1 MLKQGVH
8 PKIVQERLGHAKVG
22 TTLDIYSHVVQGLQ
36 EATALRFE
44 EGLINARPLETA
56 AQPVLKLIGVK
67 AGVIPQKQWPLEKY
81 QRPFPI

>member
-1 MLKQGVH
+1 M
-8 PKIVQERLGHAKVG
+8 QERLGHAKVG
-22 TTLDIYSHVVQGLQ
+22 TTLDIYSHVVPGFQKAAAPRL
-36 EATALRFE
+36 E

-56 AQPVLKLIGVK
+56 AQPVLKLISVK